1 MKIGAQLQLA
11 IANMDKQVE
20 LARAVGSELAPSSKE
35 AAAEIKAAAE
45 AREPTDGLGQNVDVE
60 A

>member
-11 IANMDKQVE
+11 MANMDKQVE
-20 LARAVGSELAPSSKE
+20 MAKEIGSEIIVSSKE
-35 AAAEIKAAAE
+35 AKEEIKAAAE
-45 AREPTDGLGQNVDVE
+45 ASGSLGKNINVK

>member
-1 MKIGAQLQLA
+1 MKIGTQLQLA

-20 LARAVGSELAPSSKE
+20 LAKNVGGELAMESKE
-35 AAAEIKAAAE
+35 VKKEVKE
-45 AREPTDGLGQNVDVE
+45 AMKGEADGALGNNVDVE

>member
-11 IANMDKQVE
+11 MANMDKQVE
-20 LARAVGSELAPSSKE
+20 LAKQVGSEMQVSSKE
-35 AAAEIKAAAE
+35 AREIVKTAKE
-45 AREPTDGLGQNVDVE
+45 ENSDLGNNVDVE